1 MEDLETYRPYLLS
14 IAYRMTGNM
23 SEAEDIVQEAY
34 LRISTTLGDEICSLK
49 SYLTTTVTHLCLD
62 YLKSARVAR
71 EHYSG
76 PWLPEPILTRDTSL
90 LPSESTEMRE
100 SISMAFLVLLE
111 ALTPPERAVFL
122 LHEVFDYTFPEIAEI
137 LDKSTT
143 NCRQIFHRAKEHLA
157 RQHSRFHP
165 SPAKLQHLLTRF
177 LVACQTGDLEALT
190 ETLAQDVVAWADGGG
205 KALAVERPVLGLAAV
220 ARYCLGIAYKISHKY
235 AASFT
240 TSIEEVNGEPA
251 LLVWIDQR
259 LSCVLTFT
267 GGEKMQ
273 KIWIM
278 RNPEKLAFI
287 QRQFASRSPHVSW
300 EGTPLLR
307 G

>member
-1 MEDLETYRPYLLS
+1 MEDFETYRPFLLS

-34 LRISTTLGDEICSLK
+34 LRISNTSVDEIGSLK
-49 SYLTTTVTHLCLD
+49 SYLTTTTTRLCLD

-71 EHYSG
+71 EHYIG
-76 PWLPEPILTRDTSL
+76 PWLPEPILTSENSL
-90 LPSESTEMRE
+90 LPSESAEMRE

-111 ALTPPERAVFL
+111 VLTPPERAVFL

-157 RQHSRFHP
+157 GQRPRFNP
-165 SPAKLQHLLTRF
+165 SPAKLQYLLTRF
-177 LVACQTGDLEALT
+177 LAACQTGDLTALT

-205 KALAVERPVLGLAAV
+205 KAIAVVRPVLGLDTV
-220 ARYCLGIAYKISHKY
+220 ARYCLGIAYKISNKH

-259 LSCVLTFT
+259 LSCVVTFT
-267 GGEKMQ
+267 GEEKMQ

-278 RNPEKLAFI
+278 RNPEKLALI
-287 QRQFASRSPHVSW
+287 QHQLAAR
-300 EGTPLLR
+300 
-307 G
+307 